1 MDKNV
6 IEARLKKLDEYQK
19 SLLRFQDIELNEYRA
34 DDDIQTIVER
44 KLQLAIQACIDISNY
59 IIARHRFRIPDEEEN
74 IFLVLAQEE
83 IIEEELAERMKGM
96 VNFRNIL
103 VHEYLEIDNHIV
115 HKQLTENIRDF
126 DRFAKSIIEYL
137 EKNSPPNKNNA

>member
-1 MDKNV
+1 MDKKV

-44 KLQLAIQACIDISNY
+44 KLQLAIQTCIDISNY
-59 IIARHRFRIPDEEEN
+59 IIARNRFRIPDEEEN
-74 IFLVLAQEE
+74 IFLVLAQEG
-83 IIEEELAERMKGM
+83 IIEEDLAERMKGM

-103 VHEYLEIDNHIV
+103 VHEYLEIDNDIV
-115 HKQLTENIRDF
+115 HKQLTGNILDF
-126 DRFAKSIIEYL
+126 DHFAKSIVKYL
-137 EKNSPPNKNNA
+137 EHS